1 MKFKKGVYLF
11 TIEEVER
18 LRLALERG
26 EFEDYNGKNMIPLY
40 VEKKTED
47 IDPELFVQVIF
58 QKNKKKEVYTALS
71 SSAYKLKKYC
81 LEKYGTEDIKEI
93 RNKLNA

>member
-11 TIEEVER
+11 TIEEVTR
-18 LRLALERG
+18 LKTALENN

-47 IDPELFVQVIF
+47 IDQVAFEIIVF
-58 QKNKKKEVYTALS
+58 EKNKKKEIYNALH
-71 SSAYKLKKYC
+71 SSAYKLRKFC
-81 LEKYGTEDIKEI
+81 IEKYGTEDILEI
-93 RNKLNA
+93 RNKLKA